1 MTLELYYLEET
12 DSICSNRAIV
22 TLSEKIIADWT
33 PVKMVLMNRDQF
45 KPSYLA
51 LNPNGTVPTLV
62 HDGAVI
68 RESSL
73 ICSYIDTLKAD
84 PPLVPGDPVER
95 FHMAEWVKLFDERGF
110 EACAVINMLTKF
122 RLTIPREEFME
133 RWKYVPNID
142 RLYRQKSVVL
152 DGLDSP
158 YVPRAIGALETIFRR
173 MEKALEDGRP
183 FLMGDRFTLAE
194 ANLAPFVKVIEMV
207 RFLDFWLEPY
217 PVTRAWWDRMTSRPS
232 MRQLDEFPSNAVAED
247 SPHARAGRQTEPG
260 FREKLAEYREA
271 FGHSF

>member
-12 DSICSNRAIV
+12 DSICSNRAVV
-22 TLSEKIIADWT
+22 TLAEKGIADWT
-33 PVKMVLMNRDQF
+33 PVRMVLMNRDQF

-62 HDGAVI
+62 HDGVAI

-73 ICSYIDTLKAD
+73 ICGYIDTLKPD
-84 PPLVPGDPVER
+84 PPLAPDDPVER
-95 FHMAEWVKLFDERGF
+95 FRMAEWVKLFDERGF

-122 RLTIPREEFME
+122 RLTIPRDRFME

-158 YVPRAIGALETIFRR
+158 YVPRAIGAMETIFRR
-173 MEKALEDGRP
+173 MEKALADGRP
-183 FLMGDRFTLAE
+183 FLMGDRLTLAE
-194 ANLAPFVKVIEMV
+194 TSLAPFVKVIEMV

-217 PVTRAWWDRMTSRPS
+217 PLTRAWWDRMASRPS
-232 MRQLDEFPSNAVAED
+232 MRRLDEFPSNAVAED
-247 SPHARAGRQTEPG
+247 SPHARAGRETEPG
-260 FREKLAEYREA
+260 FRKKLAEYREA
-271 FGHSF
+271 FGHAL